1 MVMNSV
7 AIDCRQLSKRYGK
20 GEAYALKNLSLK
32 VMPGEVYG
40 FLGPNGAGKSTTI
53 RTLLN
58 FIQPTSGQASI
69 LGLDIIKNSVAVKSK
84 VGYLAGEV
92 ALYPRMTGEQ
102 FLGYMTDL
110 QPLKNPA
117 YLKEL
122 TSLFEAQLD
131 KPIENLSKGNRQKL
145 GVIQAFMHE
154 PEVLILDEPTS
165 GLDPLMQAAFYET
178 VEAAKRRG
186 AAVFLSSHD
195 LAEVRKMCDRIGF
208 IRQGELVAQKT
219 IADLQDSAQHSF
231 DITFTGTL
239 PLKELR
245 ALHDSTIK
253 QLPND
258 TINIQL
264 KGSLTPLFK
273 ILASHSVI
281 ALDKHEVNLED
292 EFLSLYEK
300 DDDDDKGT
308 DE

>member
-1 MVMNSV
+1 MFMETA
-7 AIDCRQLSKRYGK
+7 AITCNDLSKRYGSGK
-20 GEAYALKNLSLK
+20 TYALQNLKLQ
-32 VMPGEVYG
+32 VNPGEVYG
-40 FLGPNGAGKSTTI
+40 FLGPNGAGKSTAI

-58 FIQPTSGQASI
+58 FIQPSSGTAQI
-69 LGLDIIKNSVAVKSK
+69 LGLDIVKDSVAIKAK
-84 VGYLAGEV
+84 TGYLAGEV
-92 ALYPRMTGEQ
+92 ALYPRMTGQQ
-102 FLGYMTDL
+102 FLGYMTAL
-110 QPLKNPA
+110 QPLKNPS

-122 TSLFEAQLD
+122 VNVFAAQLD

-165 GLDPLMQAAFYET
+165 GLDPLMQAAFYDT
-178 VEAAKRRG
+178 VETAKRRG

-208 IRQGELVAQKT
+208 IKEGRLVAEKT
-219 IADLQDSAQHSF
+219 IADLQDTAQHSF
-231 DITFTGTL
+231 DITFTGAL

-245 ALHDSTIK
+245 ALHDSKVT

-258 TINIQL
+258 TVNVQL

-281 ALDKHEVNLED
+281 ALDKHEVNLEE
-292 EFLSLYEK
+292 EFLSLYETK
-300 DDDDDKGT
+300 A
-308 DE
+308 EEPAE